1 VGRYGESVPLLLDQ
15 PNNLPKRTPPMS
27 TGLQAIDSEILMKK
41 SWPDMVEWLTQLSEV
56 ALWERKCVHHAAS
69 D

>member
-15 PNNLPKRTPPMS
+15 PNILPKRTPPMS

-41 SWPDMVEWLTQLSEV
+41 SWPDMVEWLTQLS
-56 ALWERKCVHHAAS
+56 
-69 D
+69 